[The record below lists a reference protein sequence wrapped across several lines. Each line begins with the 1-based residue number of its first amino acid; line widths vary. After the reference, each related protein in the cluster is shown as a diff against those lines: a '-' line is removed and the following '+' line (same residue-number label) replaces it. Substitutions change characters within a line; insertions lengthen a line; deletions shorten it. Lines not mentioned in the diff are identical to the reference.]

1 MSATSPRGGGEGEMF
16 GRYRLVRE
24 LGRGGMGVA
33 YRAVSEGPQG
43 FARNC
48 VIKRIVPHLSSDA
61 GFISSLVAEAKLSGM
76 LVHPGIV
83 QVYELGQV
91 DGEYYVAM
99 EYVDGLSL
107 WQAMKRCLQMGR
119 TMPPGVVAYL
129 IAEMAVALGYAHSL
143 DDDHGRPL
151 GIVHRDVSPSNVML
165 GRSGTVKLLDFGIA
179 RAAGQLSDHA
189 TRTGTLKGK
198 FAYMS
203 PEQADG
209 HEIDLRSDLF
219 ALGVIFWEAL
229 TLRRLFSAADDM
241 QTLRM
246 VREAKVTP
254 TGIDPKLDEVLLKLL
269 ARTPDA
275 RWSSGDDVAAALQPI
290 AHRLEGNTFSTR
302 RFVGELLAVDPKEPL
317 MAPAAPAPGEAT
329 QLSGK
334 RVATQTPRPTTT
346 NRRIAE
352 AMGTTPPS
360 RRGSDGTTPSL
371 VPATG
376 GSGYEIKG
384 SIVRSYTGHIE
395 AMGIL
400 PTVLS
405 QVTPETRKLMT
416 TEMPLSNVWVDA
428 GVIEDMIG
436 KVEALKGLEGV
447 RTITRAG
454 IYTGALPVLK
464 PVVVPMLRLFGM
476 SPHTLLSR
484 FGQFTKNNL
493 RGMDLL
499 WTPEGDRAGNLR
511 VTFPRRTPRS
521 AYIGFE
527 SGIWV
532 MCELCSVKGEITDTE
547 IRPDGC
553 VGIIRLK
560 W

>member
-1 MSATSPRGGGEGEMF
+1 MF

-43 FARNC
+43 FARTC

-119 TMPPGVVAYL
+119 TMPAGVACYL
-129 IAEMAVALGYAHSL
+129 IAEMALALGYAHSL
-143 DDDHGRPL
+143 DDDDGRPL
-151 GIVHRDVSPSNVML
+151 GIIHRDVSPSNVML
-165 GRSGTVKLLDFGIA
+165 SRSGTIKLLDFGIA
-179 RAAGQLSDHA
+179 RAAGQLSDQA

-209 HEIDLRSDLF
+209 HAIDLRSDLF

-246 VREAKVTP
+246 VREAKVVP
-254 TGIDPKLDEVLLKLL
+254 TGIDPQLDEVLLKLL
-269 ARTPDA
+269 ARDPET

-290 AHRLEGNTFSTR
+290 AHRLEGNTFTTR
-302 RFVGELLAVDPKEPL
+302 RFVGELMAVDPKEPL
-317 MAPAAPAPGEAT
+317 LPPAPSPPAEAT

-334 RVATQTPRPTTT
+334 RVQTQTPRPTTT
-346 NRRIAE
+346 TTTSRRIVE
-352 AMGTTPPS
+352 GPGTTPPS
-360 RRGSDGTTPSL
+360 RRGADGTTPSL
-371 VPATG
+371 VPVTG
-376 GSGYEIKG
+376 GAGYELKG
-384 SIVRSYTGHIE
+384 SIVRSYTQQIE

-400 PTVLS
+400 PQVLAG
-405 QVTPETRKLMT
+405 VTPETRKLMT

-436 KVEALKGLEGV
+436 KVEALKGS
-447 RTITRAG
+447 TAC
-454 IYTGALPVLK
+454 AP
-464 PVVVPMLRLFGM
+464 
-476 SPHTLLSR
+476 
-484 FGQFTKNNL
+484 
-493 RGMDLL
+493 
-499 WTPEGDRAGNLR
+499 
-511 VTFPRRTPRS
+511 
-521 AYIGFE
+521 
-527 SGIWV
+527 
-532 MCELCSVKGEITDTE
+532 
-547 IRPDGC
+547 
-553 VGIIRLK
+553 
-560 W
+560 

>member
-1 MSATSPRGGGEGEMF
+1 MSATTLRGGGEGEMF

-43 FARNC
+43 FARTC

-91 DGEYYVAM
+91 EGEYYVAM

-129 IAEMAVALGYAHSL
+129 ISEMAVALGYAHAL
-143 DDDHGRPL
+143 DDDSGRPL

-165 GRSGTVKLLDFGIA
+165 GRTGTVKLLDFGIA

-203 PEQADG
+203 PEQAEG
-209 HEIDLRSDLF
+209 HDIDRRSDLF
-219 ALGVIFWEAL
+219 ALGVLFWEAL
-229 TLRRLFSAADDM
+229 TLKRLFAGADDM
-241 QTLRM
+241 QTLRL
-246 VREAKVTP
+246 VREAKATP
-254 TGIDPKLDEVLLKLL
+254 TGIDPKIDEVLLKLL
-269 ARTPDA
+269 ARDPEA
-275 RWSSGDDVAAALQPI
+275 RWSSGDDVAHALQPI

-302 RFVGELLAVDPKEPL
+302 RFVSDLLAVDPKEPL
-317 MAPAAPAPGEAT
+317 LAAVAPPPSEAT
-329 QLSGK
+329 QLSG
-334 RVATQTPRPTTT
+334 RRLATKPTTT
-346 NRRIAE
+346 SRRIAE
-352 AMGTTPPS
+352 GTTPPS
-360 RRGSDGTTPSL
+360 RRSSDGTTPSL

-384 SIVRSYTGHIE
+384 SIVRAYTMHIE
-395 AMGIL
+395 QMGIL
-400 PTVLS
+400 PDVLS
-405 QVTPETRKLMT
+405 RVTPETKKLMT

-436 KVEALKGLEGV
+436 KVELLRGLDGV

-454 IYTGALPVLK
+454 IHTGALPVLK

-476 SPHTLLSR
+476 SPHTLLQR

-493 RGMDLL
+493 RGMELL

-527 SGIWV
+527 SGMWLI
-532 MCELCSVKGEITDTE
+532 CELCSVKGEISDTE
-547 IRPDGC
+547 IRPDGQ